1 MFSTHELPSF
11 VLPKRKCIN
20 SKAEAGRVADM
31 SKAGYME
38 DWGWLESIMHLKA
51 ASASHPGETAAL
63 GEWPYLRV
71 QEKPEIQPLLQ
82 CLNF

>member
-11 VLPKRKCIN
+11 VLPKRKCMN

-51 ASASHPGETAAL
+51 AAL
-63 GEWPYLRV
+63 GEWPYLLV